1 MSEKISKEIK
11 MLGNYFIELE
21 KIESGRCI
29 KPGRLGKIVQE
40 SYFPSKDNP
49 ADDAS

>member
-1 MSEKISKEIK
+1 

-29 KPGRLGKIVQE
+29 KPGRLRKIVQE
-40 SYFPSKDNP
+40 SYFPSKDNS